1 MTKQFQVGHTYAAR
15 SICDYDCIFTFAIVS
30 RTEKTV
36 KVLEHG
42 KVKTCKISIHNNVE
56 TIKPHG
62 SYSMCTVLGADDTS
76 DKIEAELARAAEF
89 ARQRAEAARA
99 RIGGFIGT

>member
-1 MTKQFQVGHTYAAR
+1 MTIQFQVGQTYSAR
-15 SICDYDCIFTFAIVS
+15 SICDYDCIFNFAIVS

-36 KVLEHG
+36 KVLENG
-42 KVKTCKISIHNNVE
+42 KVKTCKITVRNDVE

-76 DKIEAELARAAEF
+76 DKIETQLARALVQF
-89 ARQRAEAARA
+89 
-99 RIGGFIGT
+99 FLWDT